1 MMKIREIMTPD
12 PVCCIPEDSAQK
24 VAAML
29 RDQDIGSMPVVLDQ
43 SSRKLVGV
51 ITDRDLCCKLV
62 AEGLDPA
69 TTKIDR
75 VFSLQPVSCRDGEN
89 VTACEQLMQ
98 EHQIRR
104 IPVVDGE
111 GRCIG
116 IVSQA
121 DLALHEKP
129 EKVSK
134 TVAEISKPAPGSPSH
149 MAA

>member
-1 MMKIREIMTPD
+1 MTPG

-29 RDQDIGSMPVVLDQ
+29 RDQNIGSMPVVMDQ
-43 SSRKLVGV
+43 ASRKLVGI
-51 ITDRDLCCKLV
+51 ITDRDLCCNVV
-62 AEGLDPA
+62 AKGLDPA

-75 VFSLQPVSCRDGEN
+75 IFSLQPVTCRDGEN
-89 VTACEQLMQ
+89 VAVCEQRMR
-98 EHQIRR
+98 EHQVRR

-111 GRCIG
+111 GCCIG

-121 DLALHEKP
+121 DIALHERP

-134 TVAEISKPAPGSPSH
+134 VVSEISKPVPETPSSL
-149 MAA
+149 AA

>member
-1 MMKIREIMTPD
+1 MTPD

-29 RDQDIGSMPVVLDQ
+29 RDQNIGSMPVVMDQ
-43 SSRKLVGV
+43 ASRKLVGI
-51 ITDRDLCCKLV
+51 ITDRDLCCNVV
-62 AEGLDPA
+62 AKGLDPA

-75 VFSLQPVSCRDGEN
+75 IFSLQPVTCRDGEN
-89 VTACEQLMQ
+89 VAVCEQRMR
-98 EHQIRR
+98 EHQVRR

-111 GRCIG
+111 GCCIG

-121 DLALHEKP
+121 DIALHERP

-134 TVAEISKPAPGSPSH
+134 VVSEISKPVPETPSSL
-149 MAA
+149 AA